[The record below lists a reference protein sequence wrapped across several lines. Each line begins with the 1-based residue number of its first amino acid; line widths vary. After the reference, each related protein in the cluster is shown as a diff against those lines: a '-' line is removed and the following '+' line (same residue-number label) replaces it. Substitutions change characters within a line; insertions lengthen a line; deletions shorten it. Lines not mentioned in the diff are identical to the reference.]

1 VPSINL
7 LALAE
12 SFVLEKSEHIGVRLE
27 IAKSFLTNAVDYV
40 NTADQEKRDE
50 ITQHVIDIGET
61 MYPMVMPDMVFDKC
75 INDVQSLIHQA
86 GWDKRL
92 VVKTS
97 FKSVGGN
104 LFSVRIEM
112 DLEATGVK
120 LGWKAPEQ
128 EEDVNEDAPRKDM
141 ATTAIKDNPTLDDI
155 NAFHRQARS
164 RTRPRQP
171 QLSDRGGK
179 FIRDIKKR
187 S

>member
-1 VPSINL
+1 

-27 IAKSFLTNAVDYV
+27 IAKSFLNNAVDYI

-50 ITQHVIDIGET
+50 IIQHVIDIGES

-75 INDVQSLIHQA
+75 ISDIQSLIHHA

-112 DLEATGVK
+112 DLEATGAK

-128 EEDVNEDAPRKDM
+128 EDVDEDAPRKDM
-141 ATTAIKDNPTLDDI
+141 ATVAIKDNPTLDDI
-155 NAFHRQARS
+155 NAFHRQTRS

-179 FIRDIKKR
+179 FILDRKKGN
-187 S
+187 

>member
-1 VPSINL
+1 MPSINL

-12 SFVLEKSEHIGVRLE
+12 SLVLEKSEHIGVRLE
-27 IAKSFLTNAVDYV
+27 IAKSFLTNAVDYI
-40 NTADQEKRDE
+40 NTTDQEKRDA
-50 ITQHVIDIGET
+50 IIQHVIDIGES

-75 INDVQSLIHQA
+75 ITDVQSLIHYA

-92 VVKTS
+92 VAKTS

-112 DLEATGVK
+112 DLEATAAK
-120 LGWKAPEQ
+120 LGWKAPEEDV
-128 EEDVNEDAPRKDM
+128 EEDVPRKDM
-141 ATTAIKDNPTLDDI
+141 ATIAIKDNPTLDDI

-171 QLSDRGGK
+171 KLSDRGGK
-179 FIRDIKKR
+179 FILDRKK
-187 S
+187 